1 MAFSSIRSVLSDWL
15 KKRKLEKS
23 FKEQKKRDKIIS
35 QRKNYT
41 NKI

>member
-1 MAFSSIRSVLSDWL
+1 MAFTSLRCALSDWL

-35 QRKNYT
+35 QRK
-41 NKI
+41 KSISES